1 MRLFAARLAKGSSVA
16 VFVLVTNMGY
26 QNVYKNGAAP
36 LVVKAIITPTSS
48 KTKMIGVSHHFLLL
62 NKKSM
67 NSRMIP
73 TLPEIASCSNDVF
86 FLVFVNCFFGV
97 GAVRMLLGVRVK
109 VLNVFIWRQRFG
121 SFCDVFVGL
130 IQNIGLSRASEELE
144 SEQIDLEKTK

>member
-86 FLVFVNCFFGV
+86 FSFSSIVFSVLARSECS
-97 GAVRMLLGVRVK
+97 LG
-109 VLNVFIWRQRFG
+109 FA
-121 SFCDVFVGL
+121 
-130 IQNIGLSRASEELE
+130 SRS
-144 SEQIDLEKTK
+144 